1 MLPAMRDRSP
11 PSEDERPRRGRS
23 RRRPPEVNPAFL
35 RNWALRYLDRYSASA
50 AHLRR
55 LMTIKLEAS
64 IRQHGTPRTEG
75 QAAIE
80 GVIAELTARG
90 LLDDAGY
97 ARGRARTLHRRGASA
112 QAIRAKLLAKGLDS
126 EAIESALQ
134 SLEDEAG
141 DPELT
146 AAIAYARR
154 RRIGPFRTATQRAE
168 RRERDLAALDRQG
181 FSYDLAL
188 RVIDADDIAA
198 LEAEAAGVE
207 P

>member
-1 MLPAMRDRSP
+1 MAERDPS
-11 PSEDERPRRGRS
+11 SEDEPRRRGRT
-23 RRRPPEVNPAFL
+23 RRRPPEVTPAFL

-55 LMTIKLEAS
+55 LMTVKLEAS
-64 IRQHGTPRTEG
+64 VRLHDTPRAEG

-80 GVIAELTARG
+80 AVIAELLENG

-126 EAIESALQ
+126 EAIEGALCA
-134 SLEDEAG
+134 LTEEAG
-141 DPELT
+141 DPELA

-154 RRIGPFRTATQRAE
+154 RRLGPFRAAAEREE

-181 FSYDLAL
+181 FSYDLAQ
-188 RVIDADDIAA
+188 RVIDADDLEA
-198 LEAEAAGVE
+198 LEAEAE
-207 P
+207 